1 MGGSLGRPAHSFK
14 KMIMAEKELDK
25 SVGTL
30 KILEI
35 LPKDKWIE
43 QTKLARCD
51 IYKKDGLI
59 KDYTE
64 TFGRLQH
71 KITTETKALKKL
83 EKEWKKAGGVDLL
96 YESYVANTQAANL
109 QAQTGNK
116 DNWIDYNKGKSDV
129 KLRPV
134 YLIGGAILLVII
146 VLIKNKK

>member
-1 MGGSLGRPAHSFK
+1 
-14 KMIMAEKELDK
+14 MAEKELDK

-30 KILEI
+30 QILEI
-35 LPKDKWIE
+35 LPKDEWIE
-43 QTKLARCD
+43 QTKLSRCD

-59 KDYTE
+59 KDYLE
-64 TFGRLQH
+64 TGPGRFQH
-71 KITTETKALKKL
+71 KVDTETKALRKL
-83 EKEWKKAGGVDLL
+83 EKEWKKAGGIDLL

-116 DNWIDYNKGKSDV
+116 DNWIDYNKGISDV

-134 YLIGGAILLVII
+134 YIIGGAVLLVII